1 MEKQFS
7 LHLAY
12 RQQFR
17 NQNTA
22 AMKTFGIQTPCT
34 EDWNG
39 MTPSEKGAFCQKCAK
54 HVLDFS
60 TKSVHEIKSTL
71 LELSDQSLCVR
82 MTTSQEDQLNAEFKA
97 WLSYKKSN
105 PQHLFITALLIVF
118 GLSLFSCEDEKD
130 QRSIESVRQ
139 IAYHIAADQTTK
151 MDHTVNTSMFITPEI
166 LDQEENNAMDSVLV
180 DETEIVSIEREM
192 EEVEI
197 TAPEDKVAII
207 MGASYSIICVDREFL
222 EQTVVELDEN
232 GVPYPTEFKA
242 LTFPNPA
249 VESTTLEIQAPEKER
264 MDIRLYDVSG
274 KFIREIHSG
283 EVSRGTF
290 RRQIDLNDLN
300 SGSYLIIIQSKAFKE
315 TVRIIKN

>member
-1 MEKQFS
+1 
-7 LHLAY
+7 
-12 RQQFR
+12 
-17 NQNTA
+17 
-22 AMKTFGIQTPCT
+22 MKTFGIQTPCT
-34 EDWNG
+34 EDWKG

-54 HVLDFS
+54 HVHDFS
-60 TKSVHEIKSTL
+60 TKSIHEIKSTL
-71 LELSDQSLCVR
+71 LELDGQSPCVR
-82 MTTSQEDQLNAEFKA
+82 MTVGQENTLNAEFRL
-97 WLSYKKSN
+97 WLAQKKRN
-105 PQHLFITALLIVF
+105 PQQLFIAALLIVF
-118 GLSLFSCEDEKD
+118 GLSLFSCEDERD

-151 MDHTVNTSMFITPEI
+151 MDHAVNTSIFKTPEI
-166 LDQEENNAMDSVLV
+166 LDPEENNAMDSVFV
-180 DETEIVSIEREM
+180 DETEVVSIEREM

-197 TAPEDKVAII
+197 TAPEDKVTVI
-207 MGASYSIICVDREFL
+207 MGASYSISRVDREFL

-249 VESTTLEIQAPEKER
+249 VESTTFEVRAPEKER
-264 MDIRLYDVSG
+264 MDIRLYDASG

-300 SGSYLIIIQSKAFKE
+300 SGLYLIIIQSKAFKE
-315 TVRIIKN
+315 TVRVVKN